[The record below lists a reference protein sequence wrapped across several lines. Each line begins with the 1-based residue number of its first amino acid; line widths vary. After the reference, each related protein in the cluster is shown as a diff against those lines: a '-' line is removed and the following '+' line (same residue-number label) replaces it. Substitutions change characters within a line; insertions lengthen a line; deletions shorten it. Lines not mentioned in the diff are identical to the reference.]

1 MKKIVCLLLVLCF
14 GLVGCSNKDYNVS
27 KVIEGDNI
35 TTATITLTETVDN
48 SVIDDEEYLE
58 NFIQELIR
66 DIEFSEQAHIMINDI
81 DGTKIGSVLISK
93 GDTISYIFSPSY
105 GDMISGKIE
114 K

>member
-1 MKKIVCLLLVLCF
+1 MKKILLLVILCL

-66 DIEFSEQAHIMINDI
+66 DIEFSEQANIRINDI

>member
-1 MKKIVCLLLVLCF
+1 MKKILLLVILCL

-66 DIEFSEQAHIMINDI
+66 DIEFSEQANIMINDI